1 MKSLVLGGKKEATLR
16 VVFFGV
22 PGLSFFMTFMSRM
35 MWSNWG
41 LSSTVVSC
49 STTRKATPSG

>member
-49 STTRKATPSG
+49 STTR